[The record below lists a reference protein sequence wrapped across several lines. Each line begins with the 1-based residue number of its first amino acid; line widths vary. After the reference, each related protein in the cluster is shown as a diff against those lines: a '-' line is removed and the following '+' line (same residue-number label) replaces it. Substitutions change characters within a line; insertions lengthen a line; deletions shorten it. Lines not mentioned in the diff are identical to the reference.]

1 MPPQGTRLTPGQV
14 DTIRQWI
21 TQAALRR
28 EHWAFRPLVRPD
40 CRSSTAAAPRRLA
53 TRPTRP
59 CGCRTATR
67 SSSTAM
73 LAPTNRRLSRL
84 RPTSGSSGPSKT
96 SRCSATRDLAAGRYL
111 LSWRPRDDAS
121 GRVRVADAFG
131 WVAERLNAPVLKTG
145 SRESGSWVQIP
156 PHPLFDAHSVA
167 ERLPVARALGFLR
180 APDAP
185 PIAPRRL
192 LAGSPKRERGVYSTR
207 EKSGFK
213 AGLRS
218 HAKSGLERG

>member
-96 SRCSATRDLAAGRYL
+96 SRCSATRDLAAGRHL

-156 PHPLFDAHSVA
+156 PHPLFDNV
-167 ERLPVARALGFLR
+167 GFISASFSR
-180 APDAP
+180 
-185 PIAPRRL
+185 
-192 LAGSPKRERGVYSTR
+192 
-207 EKSGFK
+207 
-213 AGLRS
+213 
-218 HAKSGLERG
+218 

>member
-156 PHPLFDAHSVA
+156 PHPLFEKDVVISASFSRVSVTRPSIFQHACAGFVLDPQEGRCGHSAGAV
-167 ERLPVARALGFLR
+167 LR
-180 APDAP
+180 V
-185 PIAPRRL
+185 L
-192 LAGSPKRERGVYSTR
+192 NLC
-207 EKSGFK
+207 
-213 AGLRS
+213 
-218 HAKSGLERG
+218 